1 MKFSNLIL
9 TISFFV
15 LLSQFNLIDNTAVDY
30 DEGKILVTKN
40 ILNNYVVESQDVTVK
55 YTVYNVGTQYMLFL
69 EDFSNNN
76 FLFVFF

>member
-55 YTVYNVGTQYMLFL
+55 YTVYNVGTQ
-69 EDFSNNN
+69 
-76 FLFVFF
+76 